1 MDNISIIPG
10 KIDSEAGGRLNS
22 IALDYMVY
30 PIAGSKDSKLIEHTM
45 QKLWRLGLNRFSHRY
60 AFEAQI
66 NHRTLGMVTC
76 YPVSIMN
83 KLAWP
88 TVRELIKLRKWKLV
102 KHSLVNWWETWA
114 MLSLKEGRED
124 EYHIGTLAI
133 LPESRGTGIGSKL
146 IDFAEEKARL
156 SNYDKLSLTVR
167 QENSRAINLYEKL
180 GFKIT
185 DAIDKQ
191 PYHLYRMVKPLPRL
205 LT

>member
-1 MDNISIIPG
+1 MDNISIIHG
-10 KIDSEAGGRLNS
+10 KIDSAAGGRLNS
-22 IALDYMVY
+22 MALDYMAY
-30 PIAGSKDSKLIEHTM
+30 PLVGSKDSSLVESTL
-45 QKLWRLGLNRFSHRY
+45 QKLWRLGFNRFSHRY

-66 NHRTLGMVTC
+66 NQKTLGLVTC
-76 YPVSIMN
+76 FPVSVMN

-88 TVRELIKLRKWKLV
+88 TTRELIKLRKWKLV
-102 KHSLVNWWETWA
+102 KHSLLNWRELWF
-114 MLSLKEGRED
+114 MLSLKEGRLD
-124 EYHIGTLAI
+124 EYHIGSLAT

-146 IDFAEEKARL
+146 IHFAEEKARL

-167 QENSRAINLYEKL
+167 QENSGAVNLYEKL